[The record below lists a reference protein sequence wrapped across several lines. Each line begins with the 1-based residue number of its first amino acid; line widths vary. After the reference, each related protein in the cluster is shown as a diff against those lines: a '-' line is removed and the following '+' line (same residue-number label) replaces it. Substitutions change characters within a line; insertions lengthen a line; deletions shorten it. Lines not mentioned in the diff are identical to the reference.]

1 MRERGRGR
9 GIPRTPRG
17 TTTPFSSPLETDRPQ
32 WYSYSSSPTG
42 RPHCSRI
49 LFQPQHDL
57 VYGRVCEPREVGIVY
72 CPRVVELRRF
82 SKPGDGRPIVRQR
95 GVRFL
100 VEASQIERTS
110 TTRTTNT
117 TEIAPPLSLGAR
129 VIQVRRPFRT
139 MLESEITGEREWWEG
154 KGEKGW
160 VRGVILRGRWRPT
173 KGGRKRGHGHGYDGA
188 LGRDRR

>member
-1 MRERGRGR
+1 M
-9 GIPRTPRG
+9 
-17 TTTPFSSPLETDRPQ
+17 
-32 WYSYSSSPTG
+32 
-42 RPHCSRI
+42 
-49 LFQPQHDL
+49 
-57 VYGRVCEPREVGIVY
+57 Y

>member
-1 MRERGRGR
+1 MWGAEERRGV
-9 GIPRTPRG
+9 PRTPPG
-17 TTTPFSSPLETDRPQ
+17 TTTPSSPLETDRPQ

-42 RPHCSRI
+42 RPHCSR
-49 LFQPQHDL
+49 LLLQPLHDL
-57 VYGRVCEPREVGIVY
+57 LHGRVCEPREVVIVY

-82 SKPGDGRPIVRQR
+82 SQQGDGRPIVRQR

-100 VEASQIERTS
+100 FEASQIEPM
-110 TTRTTNT
+110 TRL
-117 TEIAPPLSLGAR
+117 PLLLGAR
-129 VIQVRRPFRT
+129 DIQVRRPSRTFRT
-139 MLESEITGEREWWEG
+139 KLESEITGEREWWEG